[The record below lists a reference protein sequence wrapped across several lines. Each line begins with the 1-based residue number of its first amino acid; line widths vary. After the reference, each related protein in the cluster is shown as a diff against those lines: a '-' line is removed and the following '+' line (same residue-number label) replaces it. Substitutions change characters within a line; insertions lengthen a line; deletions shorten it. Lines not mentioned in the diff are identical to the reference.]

1 VSNSTIFDDVLR
13 TIQERLP
20 KLLIP
25 LINEVFHTPYSQEEE
40 VTRLPEEYQ
49 EVLSKVVADSCNK
62 IADIV
67 YHVECQSKKDDSMIL
82 RMVEYDF
89 MIALSGSIRNKE
101 CTNMKFPRACIIYLR
116 STKNTLSEEKM
127 EIEFADRQRVTYN
140 VPVLKLKDYSI
151 DEIFEKNLLI
161 LLPYYIINYEKE
173 LSKIVADEQR
183 MVQLTEEYSYIVAKL
198 SDVTKEDDSGIFRD
212 ILKMMQRVMNH
223 LLRKEPLLME
233 RMDDVM
239 GGKVLPLPSDELR
252 EAKEAG
258 LEQGITALIRTCKK
272 LKATKEI
279 VVENLMEELSLT
291 SKQAN
296 EAIEKYWEE

>member
-1 VSNSTIFDDVLR
+1 
-13 TIQERLP
+13 
-20 KLLIP
+20 
-25 LINEVFHTPYSQEEE
+25 
-40 VTRLPEEYQ
+40 
-49 EVLSKVVADSCNK
+49 
-62 IADIV
+62 
-67 YHVECQSKKDDSMIL
+67 M
-82 RMVEYDF
+82 
-89 MIALSGSIRNKE
+89 
-101 CTNMKFPRACIIYLR
+101 
-116 STKNTLSEEKM
+116 
-127 EIEFADRQRVTYN
+127 
-140 VPVLKLKDYSI
+140 
-151 DEIFEKNLLI
+151 LI

-173 LSKIVADEQR
+173 LSKIATNEQR
-183 MVQLTEEYSYIVAKL
+183 TEQLIEVYVRIIARL
-198 SDVTKEDDSGIFRD
+198 SEVTKEDDSGIFRD
-212 ILKMMQRVMNH
+212 ILKMMQRVMSY

-252 EAKEAG
+252 EAKAAG